1 MNNKSLIKELREF
14 EEKKTEIIFYW
25 KDNKSEAEGWIVIN
39 SLKNGAAGGGTRM
52 RKGLNLDEVISLAKT
67 MEIKFTV
74 SGPNIGGA
82 KSGINFDPNDP
93 RKKEVLERWFKSCI
107 PLLKNYYGTGGDL
120 NLDEVKDI
128 IPITSQLGLLHPQE
142 GIIKGHFKLNKEIRK
157 KIIRQLQ
164 FWVKKEIDDE
174 ILKKNKIN
182 ISDMI
187 TGYGV
192 AVSVLHY
199 YKIWGD
205 EIKNKKVIIQGFGNV
220 GGATAYYL
228 SKFGA
233 SIVALTDYD
242 GGVINKNGFNFDEIQ
257 NLFLNRENNLIKHE
271 KKLNREEID
280 SIVWDIE
287 SDIFIP
293 AAGSRLI
300 DKSKL
305 DRLLKGGL
313 ELISCGANVPFND
326 KEIFFG
332 DTGLY
337 IDNKISVIPDFIANC
352 GMARLFAFL
361 MQERENIN
369 DNIIFE
375 DVSSTIENALKNIYN
390 LSREK
395 TKISQTAM
403 KIALTKINS

>member
-1 MNNKSLIKELREF
+1 MIKELRNF
-14 EEKKTEIIFYW
+14 EGESPEIIFYW
-25 KDNKSEAEGWIVIN
+25 KDNKTEAEGWIVIN

-52 RKGLNLDEVISLAKT
+52 RKGLNLDEVVSLAKT

-93 RKKEVLERWFKSCI
+93 RKKEVLERWFKACI

-120 NLDEVKDI
+120 NLDEVKELS
-128 IPITSQLGLLHPQE
+128 PITSQLGLLHPQE
-142 GIIKGHFKLNKEIRK
+142 GIVKGHFKIKRDVRAR
-157 KIIRQLQ
+157 IIKQLQ
-164 FWVKKEIDDE
+164 YWIKKEVDE
-174 ILKKNKIN
+174 EVLKKNKIN

-192 AVSVLHY
+192 AISVYHY
-199 YKIWGD
+199 YKIWGND
-205 EIKNKKVIIQGFGNV
+205 LKNKKVIVQGFGNV

-233 SIVALTDYD
+233 SIIALTDYD
-242 GGVINKNGFNFDEIQ
+242 GGLISEEGLNFDEVKE
-257 NLFLNRENNLIKHE
+257 LFLNRKNNLIKHE
-271 KKLNREEID
+271 NKLDREKMD
-280 SIVWDIE
+280 NLLWDLK

-300 DKSKL
+300 DKFKL

-313 ELISCGANVPFND
+313 ELISCGANVPFAD

-332 DTGLY
+332 DTGVY
-337 IDNKISVIPDFIANC
+337 IDNTISVIPDFIANC

-361 MQERENIN
+361 MEEREDIS
-369 DNIIFE
+369 DDIIFQ
-375 DVSSTIENALKNIYN
+375 DVSNTIGNALKEIYEVSN
-390 LSREK
+390 SK

-403 KIALTKINS
+403 DIALNKIHS